1 MTIAFFSAQTYEKPF
16 FDLATQ
22 HIDLKIKYIK
32 AGLSA
37 ETAILAQDCE
47 IACIFVNDHADAA
60 ALKAL
65 RELDIKLL
73 ALRCAGYNQVD
84 LPKAKELGITV
95 VRVPAYSP
103 YAVAEHTIA
112 LMLTLN
118 RHTHKAYNRV
128 RESNFA
134 LDGLLGFDMHGKTVG
149 LIGLGKIGVIT
160 AQILAGFGCKLL
172 GYDMVESEEA
182 KAVGVTFVP
191 LDDLLAQADII
202 TLHCPLTPQ
211 TKHLI
216 NARSIK
222 LVKPGVMIINTSRG
236 ALIDGAAAIEGL
248 KNKQIGYLG
257 MDVYEEEGD
266 LFFRDLSE
274 QVIQDDVF
282 MRLSTF
288 PNVLITG
295 HQAFFTSNALTNIA
309 NTTIQNVLDWQDCRP
324 LTNQV
329 L

>member
-16 FDLATQ
+16 FDLSTQ
-22 HIDLKIKYIK
+22 NTNLKIKYIK
-32 AGLSA
+32 AGLSV

-149 LIGLGKIGVIT
+149 LIGLGKIGIIT
-160 AQILAGFGCKLL
+160 AQILAGFGCILL

-191 LDDLLAQADII
+191 LDDLLAQADIV

-216 NARSIK
+216 NAQSIK

-309 NTTIQNVLDWQDCRP
+309 QTTIQNVQDWQACYP

>member
-22 HIDLKIKYIK
+22 HTDLKIKYIK

-172 GYDMVESEEA
+172 GYDMVGSEEA

-324 LTNQV
+324 FTNQV